1 VPIESF
7 FFVFFYISII
17 VIFKLSL
24 CNKFSASQPSPCD
37 LVAEKTRAN
46 FPNSPWIII
55 RSSVREA
62 YASHTSKKFNVFAQS
77 CVIVTEN
84 LPMLF
89 SDRKNRKKL
98 LATIACAGISMVI
111 MAIVASSHKFYVVVS
126 DSMIP
131 NLNTGDIVIIDNGNS
146 VTGSSFVHLEKGDI
160 IVFEVSSQPGE
171 PEEGKRTIV
180 HRVDEISIDSKGQR
194 VIRAKGD
201 ANPLSIRGIDYPIT
215 VDNYIGKVDYSVPY
229 LGLFLMYL
237 NLLIRIITQPIFYLI
252 IGVVVA
258 TIIFQEHQKEKG

>member
-1 VPIESF
+1 MDHRA
-7 FFVFFYISII
+7 
-17 VIFKLSL
+17 
-24 CNKFSASQPSPCD
+24 KFGQRGIC
-37 LVAEKTRAN
+37 L
-46 FPNSPWIII
+46 
-55 RSSVREA
+55 
-62 YASHTSKKFNVFAQS
+62 SHTSKKFNVFAQS

-89 SDRKNRKKL
+89 SNRKNRKKL

-146 VTGSSFVHLEKGDI
+146 VTSSSFVHLEKGDI

-180 HRVDEISIDSKGQR
+180 HRVEEISIDSKGQR

-201 ANPLSIRGIDYPIT
+201 ANPLSIQGIDYPIT

-237 NLLIRIITQPIFYLI
+237 NLLVRIIAQPIFYLI

-258 TIIFQEHQKEKG
+258 TIIFLEHQKGKG

>member
-1 VPIESF
+1 VQQILSWPAISLQSRRREDESKF
-7 FFVFFYISII
+7 S
-17 VIFKLSL
+17 KLSL
-24 CNKFSASQPSPCD
+24 GYRSKFGQRGH
-37 LVAEKTRAN
+37 T
-46 FPNSPWIII
+46 
-55 RSSVREA
+55 
-62 YASHTSKKFNVFAQS
+62 SHTSKKFNVFAQS

-98 LATIACAGISMVI
+98 LATIACAGISMAI

-131 NLNTGDIVIIDNGNS
+131 NLNTGDIVIINNGNR

-171 PEEGKRTIV
+171 PEEGKTIV
-180 HRVDEISIDSKGQR
+180 HRVEEISLDSKGQR
-194 VIRAKGD
+194 IIRAKGD
-201 ANPLSIRGIDYPIT
+201 ANPFSIRGIDYPIT

-237 NLLIRIITQPIFYLI
+237 NLLGRIITQPIFYLL

-258 TIIFQEHQKEKG
+258 TIIFLEQQKGKG

>member
-1 VPIESF
+1 
-7 FFVFFYISII
+7 
-17 VIFKLSL
+17 
-24 CNKFSASQPSPCD
+24 
-37 LVAEKTRAN
+37 
-46 FPNSPWIII
+46 
-55 RSSVREA
+55 
-62 YASHTSKKFNVFAQS
+62 
-77 CVIVTEN
+77 
-84 LPMLF
+84 MLF

-160 IVFEVSSQPGE
+160 IVFEVSSQP
-171 PEEGKRTIV
+171 EEGKRTIV

-237 NLLIRIITQPIFYLI
+237 NLLVRIITQPIFYLI
-252 IGVVVA
+252 IGVIVA
-258 TIIFQEHQKEKG
+258 TIIFLEHQKRKG

>member
-1 VPIESF
+1 VPTESL

-24 CNKFSASQPSPCD
+24 CNKFSAGQPSPFA

-46 FPNSPWIII
+46 FPDSPWIII

-160 IVFEVSSQPGE
+160 IVFEVSSQP
-171 PEEGKRTIV
+171 EEGKRTIV

-237 NLLIRIITQPIFYLI
+237 NLLVRIITQPIFYLT

-258 TIIFQEHQKEKG
+258 TIIFLEHQKRKG

>member
-1 VPIESF
+1 
-7 FFVFFYISII
+7 
-17 VIFKLSL
+17 
-24 CNKFSASQPSPCD
+24 
-37 LVAEKTRAN
+37 
-46 FPNSPWIII
+46 
-55 RSSVREA
+55 
-62 YASHTSKKFNVFAQS
+62 
-77 CVIVTEN
+77 
-84 LPMLF
+84 MLF

-146 VTGSSFVHLEKGDI
+146 VTGSSFAHLEKGDI
-160 IVFEVSSQPGE
+160 IVFDVSSQPGE

-237 NLLIRIITQPIFYLI
+237 NLLVRIITQPIFYLI

-258 TIIFQEHQKEKG
+258 TIIFLELQKGKGYKP